1 MTAILKFYI
10 LRYKWYTYKDYVK
23 VWDTMTGL
31 LNKLERK
38 FGKYA
43 ITNLSLYI
51 IIAYIIGY
59 VLVLTGSVEFISLNP
74 YYIARGQVWRIITW
88 ILVLPST
95 IDIFTIIM
103 LYFYYQIG
111 SALERT
117 WGAFRYNVYIF
128 SGIVFTV
135 LGAVVLYAISTAN
148 GLDGVTSGYLV
159 SSGFSTYYINL
170 SIFLAFAATY
180 PDVQVLLFFVIPV
193 KMKWMA
199 YIDAAI
205 LAYQF
210 ITSGTAGRIAIVMS
224 LLNFIVFF
232 LSTRNYKR
240 VSPKEM
246 YRRKAFRDAMNQA
259 GSRNAADGY
268 STARGGAITKHKCAI
283 CGRTERD
290 GDNLEFRFCSKCN
303 GNYEYCNE
311 HLFTHKH
318 IM

>member
-1 MTAILKFYI
+1 MLKF
-10 LRYKWYTYKDYVK
+10 
-23 VWDTMTGL
+23 
-31 LNKLERK
+31 LNSLERK
-38 FGKYA
+38 IGKYA

-51 IIAYIIGY
+51 IIAYVIGY
-59 VLVLTGSVEFISLNP
+59 ILALTGSVEFISLNP
-74 YYIARGQVWRIITW
+74 YYISKGQVWRIITW
-88 ILVLPST
+88 LLVPPGSF
-95 IDIFTIIM
+95 DIFTIIM

-111 SALERT
+111 RALENT

-128 SGIVFTV
+128 SGIIFTV
-135 LGAVVLYAISTAN
+135 IGAVVLYLITTTH
-148 GLDGVTSGYLV
+148 GLDPIAAGALV

-180 PDVQVLLFFVIPV
+180 PNIQVLLFFVIPV

-199 YIDAAI
+199 YVYAI
-205 LAYQF
+205 MLAYQF
-210 ITSGTAGRIAIVMS
+210 IASGSAGRIAIVMS

-232 LSTRNYKR
+232 LSTRNFKS

-246 YRRKAFRDAMNQA
+246 YRKKAYRDATSSSHGRGA
-259 GSRNAADGY
+259 G
-268 STARGGAITKHKCAI
+268 TITKHKCAI
-283 CGRTERD
+283 CGRTEKD
-290 GDNLEFRFCSKCN
+290 GANLEFRFCSKCN

>member
-1 MTAILKFYI
+1 MDKF
-10 LRYKWYTYKDYVK
+10 
-23 VWDTMTGL
+23 
-31 LNKLERK
+31 LNTLERK

-59 VLVLTGSVEFISLNP
+59 ILVLTGSVEFISLNP

-88 ILVLPST
+88 ILVPPSS

-111 SALERT
+111 NALERT
-117 WGAFRYNVYIF
+117 WGAFRYNIYIF
-128 SGIVFTV
+128 SGIIFTV
-135 LGAVVLYAISTAN
+135 LGAVVLYVISTAN
-148 GLDGVTSGYLV
+148 GLDSITAGYLV

-210 ITSGTAGRIAIVMS
+210 ITSGMAGRIAIVMS

-232 LSTRNYKR
+232 LCTRNYR
-240 VSPKEM
+240 NVSFREM
-246 YRRKAFRDAMNQA
+246 YRRKAYREATAHSGYNNRSSN
-259 GSRNAADGY
+259 GSQ
-268 STARGGAITKHKCAI
+268 SSAITKHKCAI

-318 IM
+318 VM